1 MRVKKKVRSSK
12 TTKVGRKEIKLQNKW
27 QTGTSISGEKKKKV
41 KAIVILS
48 HIPLPSFAEEARKG
62 MQEATTQ

>member
-1 MRVKKKVRSSK
+1 MANWNIYFR
-12 TTKVGRKEIKLQNKW
+12 G
-27 QTGTSISGEKKKKV
+27 KKKV

>member
-12 TTKVGRKEIKLQNKW
+12 TTKIGRKEIKPQNKW
-27 QTGTSISGEKKKKV
+27 QTGTSISGEKKKV

-62 MQEATTQ
+62 MQEAATQ

>member
-1 MRVKKKVRSSK
+1 MANWNIYFR
-12 TTKVGRKEIKLQNKW
+12 
-27 QTGTSISGEKKKKV
+27 GEKKKV